1 MTAVAAAG
9 PAGFESPM
17 LAPVIP
23 LHGSGRRR
31 RPGAHDW
38 TLTGVDYTDDGR
50 SISEYACRACGEID
64 FR

>member
-1 MTAVAAAG
+1 MTAVVAAEVVEAG
-9 PAGFESPM
+9 SPL

-31 RPGAHDW
+31 RPAVHDW

-50 SISEYACRACGEID
+50 SISEYSCRACGEID